1 MERPRRHRSRQSAM
15 GSRQKDYVMV
25 TAVEDWEQAYQI
37 QQMLQDHEIPAT
49 IKEHQGLGDQP
60 SWAVMVPEEYLDEA
74 HVIVESESSYQDPYQ
89 WDEEDQQIDGFEDLF
104 DQ

>member
-1 MERPRRHRSRQSAM
+1 M

-74 HVIVESESSYQDPYQ
+74 PTKTHISGMRKTNRSTALRTCSINRQCE
-89 WDEEDQQIDGFEDLF
+89 
-104 DQ
+104 